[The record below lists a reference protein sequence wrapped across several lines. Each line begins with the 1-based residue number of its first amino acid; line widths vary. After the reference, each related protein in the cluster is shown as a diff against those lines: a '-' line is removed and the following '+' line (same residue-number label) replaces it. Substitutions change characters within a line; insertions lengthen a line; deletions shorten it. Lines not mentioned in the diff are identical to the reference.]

1 VTGIIAMVLDE
12 GERIVDVR
20 LCIDED
26 EVMIG
31 TKLGQAARFEA
42 KTARAMGR
50 NAHGVRG
57 IRLKAGDEVVGTAV
71 LKEADTLLSITE
83 QGYGKRSPVAAYRK
97 TNRGAGGVKNMKVT
111 DKGGPV
117 VAIRRIEE
125 ADQILVTTKS
135 GIMIRTKVA
144 EISVLGRA
152 TQGVRV
158 IRIDEGDRV
167 IGVARLLE
175 AEGDIGEYRAVEE
188 TAPPPGEEPEGD
200 DGEDDEGG
208 DEGGGGNGGG
218 DGSGADGAPPAA

>member
-1 VTGIIAMVLDE
+1 MTASRKRKAEPVKAT
-12 GERIVDVR
+12 RKKSPPR
-20 LCIDED
+20 
-26 EVMIG
+26 

-42 KTARAMGR
+42 KTARPMGR

-57 IRLKAGDEVVGTAV
+57 IKLKAGDEVIGTAV

-83 QGYGKRSPVAAYRK
+83 QGWGKRSPVAAYRK

-111 DKGGPV
+111 EKGGPV

-158 IRIDEGDRV
+158 IRLDEGDRV

-175 AEGDIGEYRAVEE
+175 TEAEIGEYRAVEE
-188 TAPPPGEEPEGD
+188 TAPPPGEEGEPDDEGD
-200 DGEDDEGG
+200 DAGDGG
-208 DEGGGGNGGG
+208 DAGPG
-218 DGSGADGAPPAA
+218 DDSPK